1 MFHILQQLSWKNLIV
16 MKFNKWLVLREDMEV
31 FQVKQAPLE
40 DIFMDSVFLLDGL
53 QWLFISSQVS
63 FPHLPRDISSR
74 SGPPDLTEPKL
85 NGV

>member
-1 MFHILQQLSWKNLIV
+1 
-16 MKFNKWLVLREDMEV
+16 MEV

-63 FPHLPRDISSR
+63 FSHLPGKISARDLVRPI
-74 SGPPDLTEPKL
+74 
-85 NGV
+85 

>member
-63 FPHLPRDISSR
+63 FSHLPGKISARDLVRPI
-74 SGPPDLTEPKL
+74 
-85 NGV
+85 